1 MTHIKT
7 GNISTETRSIQAVGT
22 FICHLEIDGA
32 QLLNTKEKI
41 QTKRAKPKQQ
51 EAPSST
57 QCPRWPCQ
65 SATHFQPMPGQEQ
78 QGTPKNTEGNA
89 NIQ

>member
-1 MTHIKT
+1 MAHIKT

-41 QTKRAKPKQQ
+41 QTKRAKPKQL
-51 EAPSST
+51 ARHNSLPG
-57 QCPRWPCQ
+57 P
-65 SATHFQPMPGQEQ
+65 ATHFQHMPGQEQ
-78 QGTPKNTEGNA
+78 QASKA
-89 NIQ
+89 Y